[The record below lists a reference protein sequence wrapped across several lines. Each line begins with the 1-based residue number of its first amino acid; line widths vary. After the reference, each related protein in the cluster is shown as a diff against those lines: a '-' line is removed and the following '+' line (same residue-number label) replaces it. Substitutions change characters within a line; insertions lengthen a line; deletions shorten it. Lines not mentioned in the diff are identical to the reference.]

1 MIFVTAIKVRDYLLL
16 DAKSGDEWKIVQ
28 VETPKYFRECTWSF
42 GKFFLGLGLNK
53 PAKGVSAI
61 LQFSEKRKKL
71 GKRLHLKAKKK
82 KIKQP
87 NIYAS

>member
-28 VETPKYFRECTWSF
+28 VETPKYFREGTWSF

>member
-1 MIFVTAIKVRDYLLL
+1 
-16 DAKSGDEWKIVQ
+16 
-28 VETPKYFRECTWSF
+28 
-42 GKFFLGLGLNK
+42 LGLNK